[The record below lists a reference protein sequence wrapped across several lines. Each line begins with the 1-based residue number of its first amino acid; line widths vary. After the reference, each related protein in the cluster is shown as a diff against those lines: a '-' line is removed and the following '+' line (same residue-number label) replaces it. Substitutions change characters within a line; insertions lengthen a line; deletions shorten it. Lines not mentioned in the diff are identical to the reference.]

1 MKQVFSSTT
10 VEADVA
16 AKLLESFQ
24 DAEQLLR
31 SGGSAT
37 ATEVT
42 EAAAVTRRMAPRWS
56 CTPVDRDKPFRSR
69 AAWVAA
75 AATRAPVVPGGFA
88 GG

>member
-1 MKQVFSSTT
+1 MLKLRPQYSVVVVEQVFSSTT

-42 EAAAVTRRMAPRWS
+42 EAAAV
-56 CTPVDRDKPFRSR
+56 
-69 AAWVAA
+69 
-75 AATRAPVVPGGFA
+75 A
-88 GG
+88 GWLALEL